1 MIVAYPFLRKAHNM
15 NKGMLS
21 AASAYAMW
29 GFLPIYFKFIH
40 DVPSIQATAHRVTWS
55 FLFLVAVLL
64 TRREW
69 SAFRASLT
77 RRTVLI
83 FLGAALLLAV
93 NWLVYVYAMTSGLIV
108 EASLGYFI
116 NPLVN
121 VVLGTL
127 FLRERLRPTQWVPVG
142 LAALGVIYLTFSVG
156 SLPWI
161 ALVLAFSFGLY
172 GLVKKV
178 APLGSLYGLMLETTL
193 LFVPATGYL
202 IYAELTGTG
211 AFLHTGTPV
220 AILLFL
226 LGVVTAI
233 PLLLFASGARSV
245 SLTTMGL
252 LQYISPTLQFI
263 TGILLYG
270 EPFTP
275 ERVIGFGIIWGALA
289 IFTTEGFLARRRA
302 QHATYL

>member
-1 MIVAYPFLRKAHNM
+1 M

-21 AASAYAMW
+21 AAAAYAMW

-55 FLFLVAVLL
+55 FLFLAVILL
-64 TRREW
+64 VKQEW
-69 SAFRASLT
+69 KGFRASLT
-77 RRTVLI
+77 QRTVLI
-83 FLGAALLLAV
+83 FLGAATLLAV
-93 NWLVYVYAMTSGLIV
+93 NWLVYVYAMTSGFIV

-121 VVLGTL
+121 VVLGMV
-127 FLRERLRPTQWVPVG
+127 FLRERLRPVQWVPIG
-142 LAALGVIYLTFSVG
+142 LAALGVLYLTVSVG

-161 ALVLAFSFGLY
+161 ALVLAFTFGFY

-178 APLGSLYGLMLETTL
+178 APLGSFYGLTLETTL
-193 LFVPATGYL
+193 LFIPATGYL
-202 IYAELTGTG
+202 IYSELTGTG
-211 AFLHTGTPV
+211 AFLHTGTTNT
-220 AILLFL
+220 ILLFL

-275 ERVIGFGIIWGALA
+275 QRVIGFGIIWLALV
-289 IFTTEGFLARRRA
+289 IFTAEGFLSRRRTPGTSQPIVA
-302 QHATYL
+302 STK

>member
-1 MIVAYPFLRKAHNM
+1 M
-15 NKGMLS
+15 NKGILS
-21 AASAYAMW
+21 AAAAYAMW
-29 GFLPIYFKFIH
+29 GFLPVYFKFIH
-40 DVPSIQATAHRVTWS
+40 DVPSVQATAHRVTWS
-55 FLFLVAVLL
+55 FLFLIAVILL
-64 TRREW
+64 RREW
-69 SAFRASLT
+69 SAFRASLS

-83 FLGAALLLAV
+83 FLGAAVLLAV
-93 NWLVYVYAMTSGLIV
+93 NWLTYVYAMTSGLIV

-121 VVLGTL
+121 VVLGTV

-142 LAALGVIYLTFSVG
+142 MAALGVLYLTFSVG
-156 SLPWI
+156 ALPWI
-161 ALVLAFSFGLY
+161 ALVLAFTFGLY

-178 APLGSLYGLMLETTL
+178 APLGSLYGLMLETIL
-193 LFVPATGYL
+193 LFIPATGYL
-202 IYAELTGTG
+202 VYAELTGTG
-211 AFLHTGTPV
+211 AFLHTGPTV
-220 AILLFL
+220 AILLAL

-245 SLTTMGL
+245 SMTTLGL

-275 ERVIGFGIIWGALA
+275 ERVLGFGIIWAALA
-289 IFTTEGFLARRRA
+289 IFSAEGYFARRRA
-302 QHATYL
+302 MRLAQAA